1 MTVLET
7 IRSEVE
13 SYLSELM
20 GTDSVHID
28 FVEEMDGC
36 AGVSLMGDKLLRRD
50 IWGNQTRTSDLLIYM
65 VAQGVNDYERQAN
78 TEALAELGLHLD
90 NIKHVA
96 ITATYDGTE
105 REGEI
110 DSVNVSEASVYTVSE
125 DGVYTTYQ
133 MKVAVVYE
141 IIESEDW

>member
-13 SYLSELM
+13 SYLAGLM

-36 AGVSLMGDKLLRRD
+36 AGVSLMGDKLLKRD
-50 IWGNQTRTSDLLIYM
+50 ILGNQTRLSDLLIYM

-78 TEALAELGLHLD
+78 TEALTELGLHLD
-90 NIKHVA
+90 VMKRNA
-96 ITATYDGTE
+96 ITVTYDGE
-105 REGEI
+105 EHDGEI
-110 DSVNVSEASVYTVSE
+110 NSVSVSEASVYTVSE

-133 MKVAVVYE
+133 MKVSVNYE
-141 IIESEDW
+141 IIESEDF